1 MSQAIMAEQH
11 GDRMN
16 EVTRR
21 AAFLLLVS
29 SAVACG
35 SARSTHVPAPG
46 PAAAEFVAIKVD
58 TMAWGEA
65 NLHPTLQWFRKR
77 LVNDTTARG
86 IYVSLLRYPAGVIN
100 PSHTHPHPHGFYVLQ
115 GQLVTN
121 RGTFEAGTFV
131 WFPAG
136 GVIHHGAGTKEDM
149 VAVFVSGAPF
159 KIDYVNR

>member
-1 MSQAIMAEQH
+1 
-11 GDRMN
+11 MN
-16 EVTRR
+16 GRVHL
-21 AAFLLLVS
+21 AGLLLALVS
-29 SAVACG
+29 VSCG
-35 SARSTHVPAPG
+35 GARSTPAPSAS
-46 PAAAEFVAIKVD
+46 PAAAPFVAIKVD

-65 NLHPTLQWFRKR
+65 NMHPTLQWFRKR

-115 GQLVTN
+115 GQLGTS

-136 GVIHHGAGTKEDM
+136 EVISHGAGPGEDM
-149 VAVFVSGAPF
+149 VALFVSGAPF
-159 KIDYVNR
+159 KIDYVSQ

>member
-1 MSQAIMAEQH
+1 MKGLPLQTTAL
-11 GDRMN
+11 
-16 EVTRR
+16 
-21 AAFLLLVS
+21 FLGALT
-29 SAVACG
+29 AACG
-35 SARSTHVPAPG
+35 GASPPRLPAPS
-46 PAAAEFVAIKVD
+46 PSAAPFAAVQVD

-86 IYVSLLRYPAGVIN
+86 IYVSQLRYPAGVIV

-121 RGTFEAGTFV
+121 RGTFGPGMFV

-136 GVIHHGAGTKEDM
+136 EVISHGAGAKEDM
-149 VAVFVSGAPF
+149 IALFISGAPF
-159 KIDYVNR
+159 KIDYVDK

>member
-1 MSQAIMAEQH
+1 MLYE
-11 GDRMN
+11 GDMI

-21 AAFLLLVS
+21 ALLLLGLAS
-29 SAVACG
+29 VACG
-35 SARSTHVPAPG
+35 GARSVRAPAPN
-46 PAAAEFVAIKVD
+46 PAAPAFLAIKVD

-115 GQLVTN
+115 GQLVTS
-121 RGTFEAGTFV
+121 RGTFEPGTFV

-136 GVIHHGAGTKEDM
+136 EVITHGAGTKEDM
-149 VAVFVSGAPF
+149 VAIFISGAPF